1 MRLLLALVTAFV
13 LAASTEM
20 SLTVEKLVAF
30 IRSSIQLKQPDKQ
43 VADFLRHVKL
53 SQKLD
58 DQTIEQLQSLGAG
71 PRTISVLKDLGE
83 GSANLPPAPPP
94 APKPVLVPIP
104 GPDSI
109 EQAKIIDE
117 VRDYVKNYTKQL
129 PNFICVEV
137 LRRDV
142 DPSGT
147 GNSWYHVDTDTI
159 RLSYYEHH
167 EDYQVVLVNNSP
179 VNNMKMEQLGGTVS
193 AGEFGSMMKD
203 IFEPETQTRFAWE
216 RWATLR
222 GRRTYVF
229 AYDVDQSH
237 SKYHVS
243 VEKTLE
249 IVPGYRGLVYIDRD
263 TKMVTKI
270 TMIPYD
276 MPLSFPIR
284 EIHTS
289 LDYDFTKIGESEY
302 LLPLK
307 AEVTST
313 HANNLVSRNDIE
325 FRLYR
330 KFGTES
336 TIKFE
341 TPEPLPEDKTKEK
354 PLEKK

>member
-1 MRLLLALVTAFV
+1 MRVLLALVTALG

-43 VADFLRHVKL
+43 VAEYLRHVKL

-58 DQTIEQLQSLGAG
+58 DQTIEELQGLGAG
-71 PRTISVLKDLGE
+71 PKTVAALKDLS
-83 GSANLPPAPPP
+83 GSSASLPAAPPP
-94 APKPVLVPIP
+94 AAKSYIAPIP

-117 VRDYVKNYTKQL
+117 VREYVKNYTKQL

-142 DPSGT
+142 DPTGI
-147 GNSWYHVDTDTI
+147 GNSWRHMDTDTI

-167 EDYQVVLVNNSP
+167 EDYQVVLVNNLP
-179 VNNMKMEQLGGTVS
+179 VNNMKMEQLGGTIS

-203 IFEPETQTRFAWE
+203 IFEPETETRFAWE

-229 AYDVDQSH
+229 AYDVDQSR

-243 VEKTLE
+243 VEKTME
-249 IVPGYRGLVYIDRD
+249 IVPAYRGLVYVDRD

-276 MPLSFPIR
+276 MPAGFPIR

-289 LDYDFTKIGESEY
+289 LDYDFTKIGDSEF

-307 AEVTST
+307 AVVTST
-313 HANNLVSRNDIE
+313 RANNLMSKNDIE

-341 TPEPLPEDKTKEK
+341 TPDALPEDKTKEK